1 MIALII
7 LLTPFLNTLQLLKA
21 KYAAPIL
28 PGQQTYIY
36 VNVPSQYARNFCVSI
51 LAFVYFCISVFAQK
65 CHSQACTRPVPDQS
79 VQTNKATMT
88 KIFKPATI
96 NIFLLQQQHK
106 TSKTNSSVKQLPN
119 KRTLLASNPNSS
131 NNGLTR
137 PEEVVEQM
145 INGARRR
152 TGTRTNTEHM
162 THTSLKQA
170 NTEHIL
176 TRT

>member
-1 MIALII
+1 MNICLTKTDCFIVLCTIYVAFIQLIILYIHKQRRGCKIALRI

-96 NIFLLQQQHK
+96 NIFLLQQPHI
-106 TSKTNSSVKQLPN
+106 TSKTNSSVMQLPN
-119 KRTLLASNPNSS
+119 IK
-131 NNGLTR
+131 GLC
-137 PEEVVEQM
+137 
-145 INGARRR
+145 
-152 TGTRTNTEHM
+152 
-162 THTSLKQA
+162 
-170 NTEHIL
+170 
-176 TRT
+176 